1 MVKQCAR
8 YNIGIRRIAT
18 DDGSFLFQ
26 LFFIVAVIS
35 VGIFLNLNVLQW
47 VVVAILSFVLLTSGF
62 YRSAAHLL
70 TTYDDSISSDQAVRI
85 KALSNIVVT
94 FTAGITFFSF
104 LMIFVPKISQ
114 LL

>member
-1 MVKQCAR
+1 MVKKCAR
-8 YNIGIRRIAT
+8 YNIGVRRIAT

-26 LFFIVAVIS
+26 LLFTIAVIS
-35 VGIFLNLNVLQW
+35 AGIFVNLNVLQW
-47 VVVAILSFVLLTSGF
+47 TVVAILSFVLLTSGF

-70 TTYDDSISSDQAVRI
+70 TIYDDSITWERAVRI

-104 LMIFVPKISQ
+104 LMIFMPKINQ

>member
-1 MVKQCAR
+1 MVKKCAR
-8 YNIGIRRIAT
+8 HNIGVRRIAT
-18 DDGSFLFQ
+18 DDGSFVLQLLFT
-26 LFFIVAVIS
+26 IIVIS
-35 VGIFLNLNVLQW
+35 SGIFLQLNALQW
-47 VVVAILSFVLLTSGF
+47 TVVAVLSISLLTTGF

-70 TTYDDSISSDQAVRI
+70 TSYDDNISLDQGVRI

-104 LMIFVPKISQ
+104 LMIFIPKINQ